1 MNPNPSDHTVPT
13 YYPDSDPERTLLG
26 YCLMMGN
33 VPEEIQGQLCA
44 EDFSEAYRF
53 VARSVLDAAK
63 RTGFCDVVT
72 VSEEMTKRGAGIFTV
87 REIGVLAEAAPVG
100 PVNLDHLLRVLRER
114 NGRPP
119 QERFTRPL
127 SSLLSVPDEP
137 IPYLIERLLVAAAN
151 GFIGGEPKS
160 LKSWVALHIAL
171 CLSLGVRVFGR
182 YPVPQ
187 PMRVLFISEED
198 GERRVRSRIRKL
210 LKGLGMNPPDDD
222 FFRYSIKAGVLLD
235 DTKWIERLRAE
246 MAEYKPGIVIGDVF
260 ELMHSKDGDK
270 RSEMKP
276 VFRNLDRL
284 REEFSCGFLLADHFK
299 KATIGTSRRGG
310 QRLSGTVGKHAFGE
324 CSLYLFPAQGAN
336 RVRVET
342 ELKDGPSEVFGLTL
356 EDTEDGGVVFTWQAE
371 AADREGEMKAK
382 ALAAV
387 EELALDGSWV
397 KTNPISEAMGV
408 STNTAKKHLDLLVDE
423 EGKLEREQRQEGR
436 AKPFFWRL
444 RAF

>member
-1 MNPNPSDHTVPT
+1 VTGPT
-13 YYPDSDPERTLLG
+13 TFGLDLEAAILGALIQLENGIPADLRCLLSPDL
-26 YCLMMGN
+26 
-33 VPEEIQGQLCA
+33 
-44 EDFSEAYRF
+44 FSEKRQ
-53 VARSVLDAAK
+53 VAVRAILQANDSFGTCNLELVNEVFGRYDGANGDTILDLLELEKRIPSTAHLMPHVQALRQRMREERS
-63 RTGFCDVVT
+63 
-72 VSEEMTKRGAGIFTV
+72 FT
-87 REIGVLAEAAPVG
+87 
-100 PVNLDHLLRVLRER
+100 
-114 NGRPP
+114 
-119 QERFTRPL
+119 QPL
-127 SSLLSVPDEP
+127 STLLSVPDEP
-137 IPYLIERLLVAAAN
+137 IPYLIERLVVAAAN

-171 CLSLGVRVFGR
+171 CLSVGVRVFGR

-198 GERRVRSRIRKL
+198 GERRIKGRIWKL
-210 LKGLGMNPPDDD
+210 LMGLGVNPPGDD
-222 FFRYSIKAGVLLD
+222 FFRYSIKAGIMLD
-235 DTKWIERLRAE
+235 EPEWIERLRAE

-276 VFRNLDRL
+276 VFRNLDQL

-299 KATIGTSRRGG
+299 KASVGTSKRGG

-342 ELKDGPSEVFGLTL
+342 ELKDGPSEMFGLAL

-387 EELALDGSWV
+387 EGLALDGSWV
-397 KTNPISEAMGV
+397 KTNPIAEAMGV
-408 STNTAKKHLDLLVDE
+408 STNTARKHLDLLVDDNR
-423 EGKLEREQRQEGR
+423 KLERKQDREGK

>member
-1 MNPNPSDHTVPT
+1 MTGPT
-13 YYPDSDPERTLLG
+13 TFGLDLEAAILGALIQLENGIPADLRCLLSPDL
-26 YCLMMGN
+26 
-33 VPEEIQGQLCA
+33 
-44 EDFSEAYRF
+44 FSEKRQ
-53 VARSVLDAAK
+53 VAVRAILQANDSFGTCNLELVNEVFGRYDCANGDTILDLLELEKRIPSTAHLMPHVQALRQRMREERS
-63 RTGFCDVVT
+63 
-72 VSEEMTKRGAGIFTV
+72 FT
-87 REIGVLAEAAPVG
+87 
-100 PVNLDHLLRVLRER
+100 
-114 NGRPP
+114 
-119 QERFTRPL
+119 QPL
-127 SSLLSVPDEP
+127 STLLSVPDEP
-137 IPYLIERLLVAAAN
+137 IPYLIERLVVVAAN

-187 PMRVLFISEED
+187 AMRVLFISEED
-198 GERRVRSRIRKL
+198 GERRIKGRIWKL
-210 LKGLGMNPPDDD
+210 LMGLGVNPPGDD
-222 FFRYSIKAGVLLD
+222 FFRYSIKAGIMLD
-235 DTKWIERLRAE
+235 DPEWIERLRAE

-299 KATIGTSRRGG
+299 KSSVGTSKRGG
-310 QRLSGTVGKHAFGE
+310 QRLSGTVGKHAWGE
-324 CSLYLFPAQGAN
+324 NSLYLFPSQGAN

-342 ELKDGPSEVFGLTL
+342 ELKDGPSEVFGLAL
-356 EDTEDGGVVFTWQAE
+356 EDSEDGGVVFTWQAE

-387 EELALDGSWV
+387 EGLAPDGSWV
-397 KTNPISEAMGV
+397 KTNPIAEAMGV
-408 STNTAKKHLDLLVDE
+408 SPNTATKYLNLLVDE
-423 EGKLEREQRQEGR
+423 DRKLEREQRREGK

-444 RAF
+444 RGF

>member
-1 MNPNPSDHTVPT
+1 MTGPT
-13 YYPDSDPERTLLG
+13 TFGLDLEAAILGALIQLENGIPADLRCLLSPDL
-26 YCLMMGN
+26 
-33 VPEEIQGQLCA
+33 
-44 EDFSEAYRF
+44 FSEKRQ
-53 VARSVLDAAK
+53 VAVRAILQANDSFGTCNLELVNEVFGRYDCANGDTILDLLELEKRIPSTAHLMPHVQALRQRMREERS
-63 RTGFCDVVT
+63 
-72 VSEEMTKRGAGIFTV
+72 FT
-87 REIGVLAEAAPVG
+87 
-100 PVNLDHLLRVLRER
+100 
-114 NGRPP
+114 
-119 QERFTRPL
+119 QPL
-127 SSLLSVPDEP
+127 STLLSVPDEP
-137 IPYLIERLLVAAAN
+137 IPYLIERLVVVAAN

-187 PMRVLFISEED
+187 AMRVLFISEED
-198 GERRVRSRIRKL
+198 GERRIKGRIWKL
-210 LKGLGMNPPDDD
+210 LMGLGVNPPGDD
-222 FFRYSIKAGVLLD
+222 FFRYSIKAGIMLD
-235 DTKWIERLRAE
+235 EPEWIERLRAE

-299 KATIGTSRRGG
+299 KTSVGTSKRGG
-310 QRLSGTVGKHAFGE
+310 QRLSGPVGKHAFGE

-342 ELKDGPSEVFGLTL
+342 ELKDGPSEVFGLAL

-387 EELALDGSWV
+387 EGLALDGSWV

-408 STNTAKKHLDLLVDE
+408 STNTAKKHLDLLVDDNR
-423 EGKLEREQRQEGR
+423 KLERKQDREGK